1 MDYIY
6 LLDYLLFTFFA
17 SFGVIQIASA
27 KKHSGKTILGA
38 VLLVASY
45 GWFFASRDRNVPT
58 IVEGAQLFFV
68 FAASSAMSLIL
79 TKILLLASRN
89 KR

>member
-27 KKHSGKTILGA
+27 KKYSGKTIFGV
-38 VLLVASY
+38 VLLIASY
-45 GWFFASRDRNVPT
+45 VWFFASRDRNVPT

-68 FAASSAMSLIL
+68 FSASSVMSLIL
-79 TKILLLASRN
+79 TKIILLASRN
-89 KR
+89 KK